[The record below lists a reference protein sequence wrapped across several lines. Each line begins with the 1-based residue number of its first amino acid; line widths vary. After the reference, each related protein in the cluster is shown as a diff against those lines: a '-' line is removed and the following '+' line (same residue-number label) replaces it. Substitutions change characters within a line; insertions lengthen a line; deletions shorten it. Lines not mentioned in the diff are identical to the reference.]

1 MQSQRTGDTAD
12 RPGMVFRIILHDTPV
27 IDLSVRH
34 WTEAPEC
41 PNANE
46 IGTSVD
52 EVVERSKQIIR
63 DWWQRRTGESADHLE
78 FVLLQGN

>member
-1 MQSQRTGDTAD
+1 MTAPDTEDAQGGLD
-12 RPGMVFRIILHDTPV
+12 PVFRIILHDTPV
-27 IDLSVRH
+27 IDLTVRH

-46 IGTSVD
+46 IGASAE

-63 DWWQRRTGESADHLE
+63 DWWKRRTGGSAEHLE
-78 FVLLQGN
+78 FVLIQGN

>member
-1 MQSQRTGDTAD
+1 MAKPPAGRPDS
-12 RPGMVFRIILHDTPV
+12 RPGTVFRIILHDTPA

-46 IGTSVD
+46 IGTSID

-63 DWWQRRTGESADHLE
+63 DWWQRRTGESPDRLE